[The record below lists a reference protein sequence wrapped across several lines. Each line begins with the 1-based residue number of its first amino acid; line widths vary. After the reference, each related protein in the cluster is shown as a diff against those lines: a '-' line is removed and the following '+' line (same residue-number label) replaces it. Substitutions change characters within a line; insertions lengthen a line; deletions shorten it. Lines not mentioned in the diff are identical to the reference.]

1 VEEGLMK
8 QIVGLMLL
16 IVALQAEMQTF
27 QASFS
32 YIMGDNDSKNDA
44 RQICFLE
51 AKKRLIEK
59 IGVFVESES
68 IVENYRLT
76 HFQIRSYS
84 AALLSIEIIDE
95 NFYFN
100 NGLFRIDMK
109 VSTRVDRD
117 ELLRNLERITENK
130 DFKQKLEQQQH
141 VIEKLDNRIQH
152 IQTQLTSAK
161 KQDVI
166 SLRKERNIVFKK
178 ISAHEKIKFEIQ
190 AISKRAVDLIT
201 SGMTINQV
209 MYLIG
214 QYRNRAEC
222 EDEHWFYNYGEIW
235 IWCPNKIVKGYIKV
249 SDWTGPCDWKIYNRT
264 YHKFVN

>member
-1 VEEGLMK
+1 MK
-8 QIVGLMLL
+8 QIVVLL
-16 IVALQAEMQTF
+16 LLANLQAELQTF

-32 YIMGDNDSKNDA
+32 YTMGYNDSKNDA

-68 IVENYRLT
+68 VIENYKLT
-76 HFQIRSYS
+76 HFQIRTYS
-84 AALLSIEIIDE
+84 AALLSIEIINE
-95 NFYFN
+95 TFYLDDRFI
-100 NGLFRIDMK
+100 RIDMT

-117 ELLRNLERITENK
+117 ELLRNLDRITENK
-130 DFKQKLEQQQH
+130 DLKAKIEHQQH
-141 VIEKLDNRIQH
+141 VIEKLDNRIQK
-152 IQTQLTSAK
+152 IQTQLTSAR
-161 KQDVI
+161 QRDAI
-166 SLRKERNIVFKK
+166 PLRKERNIVFRK

-214 QYRNRAEC
+214 QYRNSAEC
-222 EDEHWFYNYGEIW
+222 EDIQKFYNYGDIW
-235 IWCPNKIVKGYIKV
+235 IWCPNNIVKGYIKV
-249 SDWTGPCDWKIYNRT
+249 SDWTGACDWRSYNT
-264 YHKFVN
+264 NYHRFKN